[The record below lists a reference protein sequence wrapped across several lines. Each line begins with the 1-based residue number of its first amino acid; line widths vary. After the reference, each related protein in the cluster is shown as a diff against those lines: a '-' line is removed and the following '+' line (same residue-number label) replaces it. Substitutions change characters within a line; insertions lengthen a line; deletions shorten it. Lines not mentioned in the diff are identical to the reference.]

1 MAFKCLPLRRETLQ
15 PHWRTRNFVLSGAS
29 SAAFLRIPGL
39 SWIGLYIP
47 HGRAA
52 GRRASPSTQGFCFGK
67 EGRHNDGGRV
77 YQNRWRRNCHTV
89 GCGGAERIQLP
100 AVPAFPRLAATLKQ
114 VPKAETSSSEKATC
128 KLPPLQAA
136 ASATSARGRAKALG
150 TEALSHRELLPPLPC
165 VSAERERA
173 VRAERWERVPHS
185 PVAPAEDVEY
195 SVRSFV
201 STVIRNA
208 VAESKARL
216 APSGRG
222 PRTTGHRTP
231 TLPTAVPRH
240 LKKSRHPAPHSPTDS
255 FTALQDTA
263 LSVVSEAMSKAMAKM
278 RQQGQRPAAM
288 GDPAHMGCPVTATR
302 SAGVQTDMESRW
314 TAALPAFDCRGG
326 ARKPTASRD
335 HAPASPGRVEKQERE
350 RAQNIKP
357 RQGSSKEGTSQ
368 GRGRQESGPVGWDQE
383 EEIVV
388 IKSAINPRFARLF
401 QEPQAFP
408 PEEGSSSSTVDREA
422 AEEEAVNPTSA
433 SLDSSE
439 STDTTLSAASLAEG
453 PGEERHGTQ
462 LGL

>member
-1 MAFKCLPLRRETLQ
+1 MEARSAPILCNGRLMCPTLMHLQDDEIVKVWDAVSHFIRRQFALNKGVTVPGLGTFFAVKQDRPMAGVKLLDAKKPVFQVSEHFANVHGLPYKKETFPGIPPFVFLNYAWLSLDIGIPRDTVQRCIQETLLFLSYSLAKKQAVDFIFKDIGRLVFRKSRVQMHFSSDFVHNLNSNGQLLKCRLTDWALHTSWKSCREKSLSKHPRVLLWKRRETQ
-15 PHWRTRNFVLSGAS
+15 
-29 SAAFLRIPGL
+29 
-39 SWIGLYIP
+39 
-47 HGRAA
+47 
-52 GRRASPSTQGFCFGK
+52 
-67 EGRHNDGGRV
+67 
-77 YQNRWRRNCHTV
+77 RWRESLPEQMEKKLPHR
-89 GCGGAERIQLP
+89 GLRGAERIQLP

-173 VRAERWERVPHS
+173 VRAERWECVPHS

-288 GDPAHMGCPVTATR
+288 L
-302 SAGVQTDMESRW
+302 S
-314 TAALPAFDCRGG
+314 L
-326 ARKPTASRD
+326 
-335 HAPASPGRVEKQERE
+335 
-350 RAQNIKP
+350 
-357 RQGSSKEGTSQ
+357 GT
-368 GRGRQESGPVGWDQE
+368 ESG
-383 EEIVV
+383 
-388 IKSAINPRFARLF
+388 
-401 QEPQAFP
+401 
-408 PEEGSSSSTVDREA
+408 
-422 AEEEAVNPTSA
+422 
-433 SLDSSE
+433 
-439 STDTTLSAASLAEG
+439 
-453 PGEERHGTQ
+453 
-462 LGL
+462 